1 VLFLKT
7 CRALEGIEASRRIAT
22 VVIVA
27 FIVLL
32 SAAGCLPEKPP
43 VEKPPVVVTAGDIAV
58 CRTEGDEATA
68 KLVEGI
74 DGATVLTL
82 GDNAYPEGSVE
93 DFEECYG
100 PSWGQFKAR
109 TKPSVGDGEYE
120 TAGASGYFN
129 YFGEAAG
136 DPQKGYYSYDLGS
149 WHVIVLNSN
158 CSEVG
163 GCGAGSAQ
171 ERWLRSDLEANPS
184 ACTAARFHHPR
195 FSSSEHGS
203 SSAVA
208 PFWEAL
214 YEAGAD
220 VVLSGHAHNYERFAP
235 QTPSGQAD
243 PAQGIRQF
251 VVGTGGRS
259 LISFGA
265 VQANSKVRIA
275 DTYGVIKLTLHPEGY
290 EWQFVTAPG
299 GMEADSGS
307 ASCHGATTTGTST
320 TGTTGTTT
328 ATTGASTGTTNG
340 DTTGASTTG
349 AATTA
354 GDSTSANDG
363 VIRET
368 IPEGR
373 ELPNTGGLSL
383 LVAAGALVTL
393 LVSGAAIGLLCRRAP
408 TLHATTN
415 SLQGEQPTRRS
426 LLRRPKT

>member
-1 VLFLKT
+1 MHGRLAAPLALVAMMLASLWAGGLAVGQEGGDPVLV
-7 CRALEGIEASRRIAT
+7 G
-22 VVIVA
+22 
-27 FIVLL
+27 
-32 SAAGCLPEKPP
+32 
-43 VEKPPVVVTAGDIAV
+43 AGDIAS
-58 CRTEGDEATA
+58 CRSTGDEDTAALLGGINGTVATF
-68 KLVEGI
+68 
-74 DGATVLTL
+74 
-82 GDNAYPEGSVE
+82 GDNAYESGTSAE
-93 DFEECYG
+93 FARCYD

-136 DPQKGYYSYDLGS
+136 DPQEGYYSYDLGS

-184 ACTAARFHHPR
+184 ACTAAHFHHPR
-195 FSSSEHGS
+195 FSSSERGS

-320 TGTTGTTT
+320 TGTTGTTGTTT

-349 AATTA
+349 VATTA

>member
-1 VLFLKT
+1 LGGRTGRGQEGGDPVLV
-7 CRALEGIEASRRIAT
+7 G
-22 VVIVA
+22 
-27 FIVLL
+27 
-32 SAAGCLPEKPP
+32 
-43 VEKPPVVVTAGDIAV
+43 AGDIAS
-58 CRTEGDEATA
+58 CRSTGDEDTAALLGGINGTVATF
-68 KLVEGI
+68 
-74 DGATVLTL
+74 
-82 GDNAYPEGSVE
+82 GDNAYESGTSAE
-93 DFEECYG
+93 FARCYD

-136 DPQKGYYSYDLGS
+136 DPQEGYYSYDLGS

-184 ACTAARFHHPR
+184 ACTAAHFHHPR
-195 FSSSEHGS
+195 FSSSEHGN

>member
-1 VLFLKT
+1 VGQEGGDPVLV
-7 CRALEGIEASRRIAT
+7 G
-22 VVIVA
+22 
-27 FIVLL
+27 
-32 SAAGCLPEKPP
+32 
-43 VEKPPVVVTAGDIAV
+43 AGDIAS
-58 CRTEGDEATA
+58 CRSTGDEDTAALLGGINGTVATF
-68 KLVEGI
+68 
-74 DGATVLTL
+74 
-82 GDNAYPEGSVE
+82 GDNAYESGTSAE
-93 DFEECYG
+93 FARCYD

-136 DPQKGYYSYDLGS
+136 DPQEGYYSYDLGS

-184 ACTAARFHHPR
+184 ACTAAHFHHPR

-320 TGTTGTTT
+320 TGTTT

>member
-1 VLFLKT
+1 MHGRLAAPLALVAMMLASLWAGGLAVGQEGGDPVLV
-7 CRALEGIEASRRIAT
+7 G
-22 VVIVA
+22 
-27 FIVLL
+27 
-32 SAAGCLPEKPP
+32 
-43 VEKPPVVVTAGDIAV
+43 AGDIAS
-58 CRTEGDEATA
+58 CRSTGDEDTAALLGASTARSLPSATTPTNPGRAPSSPDVTTPPGASSRRAPSPAWATA
-68 KLVEGI
+68 NTRRPAPQ
-74 DGATVLTL
+74 ATSTT
-82 GDNAYPEGSVE
+82 S
-93 DFEECYG
+93 
-100 PSWGQFKAR
+100 AR
-109 TKPSVGDGEYE
+109 PPAT
-120 TAGASGYFN
+120 
-129 YFGEAAG
+129 
-136 DPQKGYYSYDLGS
+136 
-149 WHVIVLNSN
+149 
-158 CSEVG
+158 
-163 GCGAGSAQ
+163 
-171 ERWLRSDLEANPS
+171 RRRS
-184 ACTAARFHHPR
+184 ACTAAHFHHPR
-195 FSSSEHGS
+195 FSSSERGS

-349 AATTA
+349 VATTA

>member
-1 VLFLKT
+1 M
-7 CRALEGIEASRRIAT
+7 
-22 VVIVA
+22 
-27 FIVLL
+27 
-32 SAAGCLPEKPP
+32 
-43 VEKPPVVVTAGDIAV
+43 
-58 CRTEGDEATA
+58 
-68 KLVEGI
+68 
-74 DGATVLTL
+74 
-82 GDNAYPEGSVE
+82 
-93 DFEECYG
+93 
-100 PSWGQFKAR
+100 
-109 TKPSVGDGEYE
+109 GDGEYE

-136 DPQKGYYSYDLGS
+136 DPQEGYYSYDLGS

-184 ACTAARFHHPR
+184 ACTAAHFHHPR
-195 FSSSEHGS
+195 FSSSEHGN

>member
-1 VLFLKT
+1 MHRSYAAHVK
-7 CRALEGIEASRRIAT
+7 AKGIVRCTGAS
-22 VVIVA
+22 
-27 FIVLL
+27 
-32 SAAGCLPEKPP
+32 S
-43 VEKPPVVVTAGDIAV
+43 TAGAGGDDASLALGG
-58 CRTEGDEATA
+58 RTGRGAGGRRLGPGRGGGHRLLQEHRRRGHSRPAGGINGTVATF
-68 KLVEGI
+68 
-74 DGATVLTL
+74 
-82 GDNAYPEGSVE
+82 GDNAYESGTSAE
-93 DFEECYG
+93 FARCYD
-100 PSWGQFKAR
+100 PSWGQLKAR

-136 DPQKGYYSYDLGS
+136 DPQEGYYSYDLGS

-184 ACTAARFHHPR
+184 ACTAAHFHHPR
-195 FSSSEHGS
+195 FSSSERGS

-393 LVSGAAIGLLCRRAP
+393 LVSGAAIELLCRRAP

>member
-1 VLFLKT
+1 VGQEGGDPVLV
-7 CRALEGIEASRRIAT
+7 G
-22 VVIVA
+22 
-27 FIVLL
+27 
-32 SAAGCLPEKPP
+32 
-43 VEKPPVVVTAGDIAV
+43 AGDIAS
-58 CRTEGDEATA
+58 CRSTGDEDTAALLGGINGTVATF
-68 KLVEGI
+68 
-74 DGATVLTL
+74 
-82 GDNAYPEGSVE
+82 GDNAYESGTSAE
-93 DFEECYG
+93 FARCYD

-136 DPQKGYYSYDLGS
+136 DPQEGYYSYDLGS

-184 ACTAARFHHPR
+184 ACTAAHFHHPR
-195 FSSSEHGS
+195 FSSSERGS

-320 TGTTGTTT
+320 TGTTT

-349 AATTA
+349 VATTA

-415 SLQGEQPTRRS
+415 SLQGEQSTRRS

>member
-1 VLFLKT
+1 MHGRLAAPLALVAMMLASLWAGGLAVGQEGGDPVLV
-7 CRALEGIEASRRIAT
+7 G
-22 VVIVA
+22 
-27 FIVLL
+27 
-32 SAAGCLPEKPP
+32 
-43 VEKPPVVVTAGDIAV
+43 AGDIAS
-58 CRTEGDEATA
+58 CRSTGDEDTAALLGGINGTVATF
-68 KLVEGI
+68 
-74 DGATVLTL
+74 
-82 GDNAYPEGSVE
+82 GDNAYESGTSAE
-93 DFEECYG
+93 FARCYD

-136 DPQKGYYSYDLGS
+136 DPQEGYYSYDLGS

-184 ACTAARFHHPR
+184 ACTAAHFHHPR
-195 FSSSEHGS
+195 FSSSERGS

-349 AATTA
+349 VATTA

-373 ELPNTGGLSL
+373 ELPNTGGLLSL

-415 SLQGEQPTRRS
+415 SLQGEQSTRRS

>member
-1 VLFLKT
+1 MHGRLAAPLALVAMMLASLWAGGLAVGQEGGDPVLV
-7 CRALEGIEASRRIAT
+7 G
-22 VVIVA
+22 
-27 FIVLL
+27 
-32 SAAGCLPEKPP
+32 
-43 VEKPPVVVTAGDIAV
+43 AGDIAS
-58 CRTEGDEATA
+58 CRSTGDEDTAALLGGINGTVATF
-68 KLVEGI
+68 
-74 DGATVLTL
+74 
-82 GDNAYPEGSVE
+82 GDNAYESGTSAE
-93 DFEECYG
+93 FARCYD

-136 DPQKGYYSYDLGS
+136 DPQEGYYSYDLGS

-184 ACTAARFHHPR
+184 ACTAAHFHHPR
-195 FSSSEHGS
+195 FSSSERGS

-320 TGTTGTTT
+320 TGTTT

-349 AATTA
+349 VATTA

-373 ELPNTGGLSL
+373 ELPNTGGLLSL